1 MCLKFF
7 KTKIIDQT
15 HLSKIAQQVQY
26 LKIKILNDFL
36 TLSNDYLLYQSIF
49 KLLFI

>member
-1 MCLKFF
+1 MCLKFI
-7 KTKIIDQT
+7 KTKIIDKT
-15 HLSKIAQQVQY
+15 HLSKIAQVQY

-36 TLSNDYLLYQSIF
+36 ILSNDYLLYQSIF